1 MGEMMHL
8 TVRVSVR
15 ERRGNLS
22 RRGDK
27 LGEQQEVSHAAPLN
41 LSCYQL
47 LPARPNV
54 NNIDTTPWLSC
65 NSRNPPLSASIRVIR
80 GLSLLVA
87 AVPRC
92 AVSPVFNRRG
102 VRVGWGVS
110 VWAVAGGA
118 DCKSAIRQVANLRY
132 GAHAGGC
139 RRSLA
144 VPRSRDEIS
153 LYRGRSYRDS
163 LRPIMISPAT
173 AALAV
178 SVARGLIKFGQRLDA
193 LMAEKQAIEGGLA
206 LVMPE
211 VYRGPDGVEKC
222 LQLRA
227 FLDEVTHAAD
237 LLGSDHAELVLE
249 LKKEEPENQFIGEC
263 YARVFPERL
272 AVAALDPDAKYVE
285 ELRKRFPA
293 FDLTDVD
300 CVAAAFHIPA
310 GRDDRQIGYGARI
323 GLLVADVMA
332 EFGAQNST
340 LFVRDP
346 GLRSIVVAVLERF
359 ARPDLENFTEWSP
372 LLRHALSATLNGLLD
387 ARGALVTDSQWLV
400 SLMDVLVAARDDPAG
415 GEDFVAGLF
424 QGEGFAL
431 LLSKGLGRAA
441 EVLAEDQADPFKQMA
456 ADLLK
461 AAAPLAKASPN
472 FRSFFADHWGD
483 LLRAGLSAL
492 ERHGP
497 VLLKG
502 QPELLGNVLIAMVGE
517 LKQIPQANLLSHETL
532 FRLGDAAIAAVAAN
546 PELLEARV
554 GNEPWL
560 RALLRSFVNTVARDG
575 IRLSFSREGLEE
587 IVTDAAGVFAAHP
600 ELIVDAEN
608 AGLVREVV
616 GGILRAVSE
625 LPSLDARNIATAAA
639 SGTLRAIAA
648 NPSLVDTRYA
658 KLISD
663 FCGRLAECVQDR
675 TLTGIDA
682 SAIASA
688 AVETLLNNPG
698 MFDEARSNLATA
710 TLDAVMRAA
719 GNDPAKLL
727 VGSTLVHTVREVL
740 AALARHGK
748 AKVQTAPFDKAV
760 DRLAEVLEASLALV
774 SNELG
779 RRLDLTGVPALVGAL
794 VAAWAREDF
803 VKIEPE
809 APLFNELLGRLLASA
824 NTR

>member
-1 MGEMMHL
+1 MKG
-8 TVRVSVR
+8 RV
-15 ERRGNLS
+15 L
-22 RRGDK
+22 
-27 LGEQQEVSHAAPLN
+27 
-41 LSCYQL
+41 
-47 LPARPNV
+47 
-54 NNIDTTPWLSC
+54 
-65 NSRNPPLSASIRVIR
+65 
-80 GLSLLVA
+80 
-87 AVPRC
+87 
-92 AVSPVFNRRG
+92 
-102 VRVGWGVS
+102 
-110 VWAVAGGA
+110 
-118 DCKSAIRQVANLRY
+118 
-132 GAHAGGC
+132 
-139 RRSLA
+139 

-163 LRPIMISPAT
+163 LTPIMISPAT

-193 LMAEKQAIEGGLA
+193 LVAEKQAIEGGLA

-227 FLDEVTHAAD
+227 FLDEVTNAAD

-263 YARVFPERL
+263 YTRVFPDRL

-372 LLRHALSATLNGLLD
+372 LLRHALSATLNGLMD
-387 ARGALVTDSQWLV
+387 ARGALVADSQWLV
-400 SLMDVLVAARDDPAG
+400 SLLDVLVAARDDPAG

-719 GNDPAKLL
+719 GNDPGEVARGQHAGAHGAGS
-727 VGSTLVHTVREVL
+727 VGRPGQARKGQGANRAVRQSGGS
-740 AALARHGK
+740 A
-748 AKVQTAPFDKAV
+748 
-760 DRLAEVLEASLALV
+760 
-774 SNELG
+774 G
-779 RRLDLTGVPALVGAL
+779 RSPRGFAGAGV
-794 VAAWAREDF
+794 E
-803 VKIEPE
+803 
-809 APLFNELLGRLLASA
+809 
-824 NTR
+824 